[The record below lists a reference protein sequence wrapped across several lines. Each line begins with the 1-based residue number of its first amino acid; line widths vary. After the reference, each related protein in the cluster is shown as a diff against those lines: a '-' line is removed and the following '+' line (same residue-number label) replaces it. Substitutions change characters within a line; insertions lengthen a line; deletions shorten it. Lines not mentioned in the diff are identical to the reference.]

1 MLGRPKTSR
10 NKAPQI
16 AAFINDVER
25 RLTQA
30 GFDGG
35 LERQACRF
43 ITGDDLKVA
52 AMVWKTLM
60 EYKFGRPA
68 DPDSDGKSTFNFVVL
83 NNAVVRQMNDRDAT
97 PIESRLLSDADPAG
111 TSPV

>member
-1 MLGRPKTSR
+1 
-10 NKAPQI
+10 
-16 AAFINDVER
+16 VER
-25 RLTQA
+25 RLVAA

-60 EYKFGRPA
+60 ELKFARPSEA
-68 DPDSDGKSTFNFVVL
+68 EENGKSTFNFVVL
-83 NNAVVRQMNDRDAT
+83 NSSVVRQMNDRDAT
-97 PIESRLLSDADPAG
+97 AIESRLLPDRDSTG
-111 TSPV
+111 TAPV